1 METPVELDLY
11 IAVLLIE
18 EMCAEGNIFYNSVD
32 HGESLQNCNREAG
45 PSSDA
50 DSQTGQSFLCA
61 FQKLLGERLSVS
73 RSKSHGSNPPTRS
86 PLALTGLTTYR
97 NM

>member
-45 PSSDA
+45 
-50 DSQTGQSFLCA
+50 TFI
-61 FQKLLGERLSVS
+61 
-73 RSKSHGSNPPTRS
+73 
-86 PLALTGLTTYR
+86 
-97 NM
+97 